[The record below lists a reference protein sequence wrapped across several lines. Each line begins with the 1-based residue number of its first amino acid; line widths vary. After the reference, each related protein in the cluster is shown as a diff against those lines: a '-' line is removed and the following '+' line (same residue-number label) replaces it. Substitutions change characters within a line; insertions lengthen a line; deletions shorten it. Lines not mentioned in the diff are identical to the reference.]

1 MIEERRRTKRRRT
14 FYRGTILHTG
24 RSVSLDCT
32 VRDVS
37 VGGARIEVQTDV
49 ALPETFELAVP
60 QLDFA
65 SRPVRIVWT
74 RNRDIGVHFE
84 PAEPADTPS
93 RQPRRARRPAG
104 ARPRQADP
112 AVRRAAHGHQALP
125 QRGMSGDGNCATLG
139 AAGRAVFQARAARR
153 ILTARYGTRAR
164 LRRGANVPIWAQG
177 GPGPPKPERPPNSI
191 EPGGNAKFLSCRI
204 LFRKTG
210 SRFCGECSSRAQTPA
225 RRPT

>member
-37 VGGARIEVQTDV
+37 VGGARLEVQTDA
-49 ALPETFELAVP
+49 ALPETFALAVP

-84 PAEPADTPS
+84 AAEPEG
-93 RQPRRARRPAG
+93 PA
-104 ARPRQADP
+104 
-112 AVRRAAHGHQALP
+112 AASLAE
-125 QRGMSGDGNCATLG
+125 R
-139 AAGRAVFQARAARR
+139 V
-153 ILTARYGTRAR
+153 AR
-164 LRRGANVPIWAQG
+164 L
-177 GPGPPKPERPPNSI
+177 EHDL
-191 EPGGNAKFLSCRI
+191 AKLTRQF
-204 LFRKTG
+204 
-210 SRFCGECSSRAQTPA
+210 GELRMDIK
-225 RRPT
+225 RYRNEE